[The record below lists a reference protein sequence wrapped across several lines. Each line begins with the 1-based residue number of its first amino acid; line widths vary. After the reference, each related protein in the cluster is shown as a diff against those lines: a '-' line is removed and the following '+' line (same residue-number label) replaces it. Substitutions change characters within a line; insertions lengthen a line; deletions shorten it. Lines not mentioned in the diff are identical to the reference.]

1 MITRFRT
8 FLVMA
13 LMASP
18 AQAQSLGYLDAETQ
32 MGAVH
37 MLVVTMR
44 NARFVEEKC
53 KSLFP
58 EKSEAIDRD
67 FGKWKAAESK
77 GLAKAEALWPRLV
90 EREPEFEEVAAYAVD
105 ALRRQFESMQSMP
118 RGRGTAVLDEVC
130 SKYFVQLAS
139 GVWRKRTPR
148 AYEFIDQL
156 P

>member
-1 MITRFRT
+1 MIIRIGTLF
-8 FLVMA
+8 VMA
-13 LMASP
+13 SIASTG
-18 AQAQSLGYLDAETQ
+18 QAQSLDYLDAETQ

-37 MLVVTMR
+37 MLIVTNR

-58 EKSEAIDRD
+58 ERSEAIDSH
-67 FGKWKAAESK
+67 FSAWKARESR

-90 EREPEFEEVAAYAVD
+90 EREPEFEEAAVYAVD
-105 ALRRQFESMQSMP
+105 AVRRQFESMQGMP
-118 RGRGTAVLDEVC
+118 RGRGMAVLDEIC

-139 GVWRKRTPR
+139 GIWRKRTPR